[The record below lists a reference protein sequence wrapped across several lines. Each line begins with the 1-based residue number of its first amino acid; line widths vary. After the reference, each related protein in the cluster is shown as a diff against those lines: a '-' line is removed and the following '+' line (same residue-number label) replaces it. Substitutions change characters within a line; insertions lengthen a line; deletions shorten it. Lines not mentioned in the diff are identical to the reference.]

1 MKRFFKLN
9 ILLISLLVVSC
20 NSIASFNFRIKEE
33 GTPTFFDPTHPD
45 ADSFGYVPAQPGYDQ
60 DFDFNI
66 TKIDIIENAVL
77 NYWQHVLVLEF
88 EVKNNKDERSLLP
101 EVGIVLLNEE
111 ETQFEP
117 NYFVYP
123 YFSGTYYPKLNYFQN
138 SNETS
143 ILPVGSLASKE
154 KLRFISKITL
164 SQNSNE
170 KLEGLY
176 FLHFLRL
183 PSVNANNKNS
193 TNREVEF
200 ILENSVFSLRLNMSS
215 IYEF

>member
-1 MKRFFKLN
+1 MKKLFKLN
-9 ILLISLLVVSC
+9 ILLISLLIVSC
-20 NSIASFNFRIKEE
+20 NSLASFNFRIIEE
-33 GTPTFFDPTHPD
+33 QSP
-45 ADSFGYVPAQPGYDQ
+45 ARYDSECVCYIAGSPGYDQ

-66 TKIDIIENAVL
+66 TKIEIIENAVFT
-77 NYWQHVLVLEF
+77 YWEHVLVLEF

-101 EVGIVLLNEE
+101 EVGIALLNEQ

-138 SNETS
+138 TNESS
-143 ILPVGSLASKE
+143 ILPLGSLASKE

-170 KLEGLY
+170 KLEGFY
-176 FLHFLRL
+176 FLHFLRI
-183 PSVNANNKNS
+183 PAVDAIHRN
-193 TNREVEF
+193 TNLSQIPF
-200 ILENSVFSLRLNMSS
+200 IKENSVFNIRLNVTS
-215 IYEF
+215 IYSF